1 MVILAGSYKDPK
13 NDRYVKEKNVSK
25 LTLYRPLYRFC
36 KFEATNGFIAEDRSF
51 YCEDQA
57 G

>member
-1 MVILAGSYKDPK
+1 MVILAGSYKDPR
-13 NDRYVKEKNVSK
+13 NDRYVKEKNVSQ
-25 LTLYRPLYRFC
+25 LTLSRPLYRFC